1 MNTAE
6 IIQSKQVLEE
16 NIKSLVADFK
26 TKNSLSDVDIDVITH
41 NIYMDGS
48 VGSFFQTLDVVV
60 TAKVNE
66 AGAEIIIK

>member
-6 IIQSKQVLEE
+6 IIQSKQVLEK
-16 NIKSLVADFK
+16 NIKTLVTEFK
-26 TKNSLSDVDIDVITH
+26 IKNSLSEVGVDIITR

-48 VGSFFQTLDVVV
+48 AGSFCQILDVVV

-66 AGAEIIIK
+66 SGAEIIIK

>member
-26 TKNSLSDVDIDVITH
+26 AKNRLSDVDIDVITH

-48 VGSFFQTLDVVV
+48 VGSFCQTLDVVV

-66 AGAEIIIK
+66 SGAEIIIK